1 MGKIEDNYF
10 NEVFNT
16 DQPKNKDESLEER
29 FEKERLDWSS
39 KIDFMSKKLQKVFEL
54 NDLMTIVYT
63 ERQRLVEYYYY
74 LLSLLSKV
82 NRQYRKEYAIKY
94 EYYSFG
100 QQIRFPNETSKNNK
114 ILSELDEIIRKKDAL
129 EIQVKFIDSTI
140 KSIDHVIWAIS
151 KRIELENIKYKI
163 Q

>member
-82 NRQYRKEYAIKY
+82 NRQYRKEYVIKY
-94 EYYSFG
+94 EYYSIG
-100 QQIRFPNETSKNNK
+100 
-114 ILSELDEIIRKKDAL
+114 
-129 EIQVKFIDSTI
+129 
-140 KSIDHVIWAIS
+140 
-151 KRIELENIKYKI
+151 
-163 Q
+163 